1 MKNTAFIA
9 LGANL
14 KRKKDLSLQENIQ
27 TALKYFPDYGISIIK
42 ISEAVRQQLN
52 FIENE

>member
-14 KRKKDLSLQENIQ
+14 KRNKDLSLQENIQ
-27 TALKYFPDYGISIIK
+27 TALKYFPDSWYKYNKNIK
-42 ISEAVRQQLN
+42 LL
-52 FIENE
+52 